1 MEAWVRGRYS
11 ALMDERRGSAWFG
24 LPAMIGVFAFVA
36 GAKAVGIV
44 AAIGALVLV
53 YLIIGA
59 VVWAGGRRPNP

>member
-1 MEAWVRGRYS
+1 
-11 ALMDERRGSAWFG
+11 
-24 LPAMIGVFAFVA
+24 MIGVFAFVA